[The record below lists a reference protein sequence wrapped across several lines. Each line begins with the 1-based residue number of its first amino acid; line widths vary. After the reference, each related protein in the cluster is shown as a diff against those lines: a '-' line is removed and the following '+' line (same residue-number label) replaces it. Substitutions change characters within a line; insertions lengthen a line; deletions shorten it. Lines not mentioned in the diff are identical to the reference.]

1 MCVKVPRRLF
11 FLLRDGER
19 RRRRSYGFG
28 REQKKKKIHV
38 ERERKEREGGVG
50 NANYT
55 SYFASC
61 VEMMKIWHHGG

>member
-1 MCVKVPRRLF
+1 MEREEE
-11 FLLRDGER
+11 GEEVMG
-19 RRRRSYGFG
+19 S
-28 REQKKKKIHV
+28 EENQKKNIHV
-38 ERERKEREGGVG
+38 ERERKGREGGVG

>member
-1 MCVKVPRRLF
+1 MEREEE
-11 FLLRDGER
+11 GEEVMG
-19 RRRRSYGFG
+19 S
-28 REQKKKKIHV
+28 EENQKKKKNIHV

>member
-1 MCVKVPRRLF
+1 MEREEE
-11 FLLRDGER
+11 GEEVMG
-19 RRRRSYGFG
+19 S
-28 REQKKKKIHV
+28 EENQKKKNIHV